1 MKITNFSFYLAGK
14 NVHVVPPGVQQ
25 AAPAAAPVMNNPYIM
40 GNTGLPIAA
49 YSPYGYDPF
58 GSRDPNFSTAINN
71 AYATQGSS
79 MATGM
84 VPQMSN
90 LSFQGQS
97 ANDGKYGR
105 IGQDSADNSMLPVVS
120 SQAAGGV
127 QTAATQAHNQPT
139 FYPPGYGF
147 YFGIP
152 QPHMYNPSHAAAMFS
167 MQQPQANQ
175 AATNSAFNKATPA
188 SNYGSH
194 SYSTGYDSLGSSV
207 APQGQQDYVGKNYQQ
222 MQQQQQQQQQH
233 KSMAGGS
240 ANSSAAGNDLTSGGQ
255 QSLYNKSHQLN
266 KVRANLDN

>member
-1 MKITNFSFYLAGK
+1 MHA
-14 NVHVVPPGVQQ
+14 VPPSVQQ
-25 AAPAAAPVMNNPYIM
+25 APAAAAAAPVLNAPYM
-40 GNTGLPIAA
+40 LGNTGLPITA

-58 GSRDPNFSTAINN
+58 TSRDPNFSTALSN

-79 MATGM
+79 LATGM

-90 LSFQGQS
+90 LSFQQQS
-97 ANDGKYGR
+97 TTDGKYGR
-105 IGQDSADNSMLPVVS
+105 VGQDTADNNMLPVVS

-152 QPHMYNPSHAAAMFS
+152 QAHLYNPAHPAAMFS

-175 AATNSAFNKATPA
+175 AATNSAFNKGTPG

-194 SYSTGYDSLGSSV
+194 SYNTGYDSLGSSV
-207 APQGQQDYVGKNYQQ
+207 APQGQQDYGGKNYQQ
-222 MQQQQQQQQQH
+222 MQQQQQQQH
-233 KSMAGGS
+233 KSMAGGN
-240 ANSSAAGNDLTSGGQ
+240 ANTGAGGNDLTSGGGQ

-266 KVRANLDN
+266 KVSLVDDSNPHEHG